1 MKSAIVSPA
10 LAAARASPGVGT
22 EQTTDDAPHAITVE
36 VPPPDPLAA
45 VAPEAGKP
53 TADLAP
59 VDQQATVTLE
69 AGKST
74 GAVVAKKTDGPTGR
88 HAPMP
93 DAIAGYEILGV
104 LGRGGMGVVYKARQR
119 GLNRIVALKMILSG
133 GHASDQEL
141 SRFRTEAEA
150 VARIQHPNIVQIY
163 EIGNEGGLPYFSL
176 EFVDGGSLAGQ
187 IKGVPQA
194 PRNVAR
200 LVHLL
205 AGAVDCAHRAGVIHR
220 DLKPA
225 NILMTHD
232 GVPKITDFGLAKRL
246 EEQVGQTYSGSILGT
261 PGYMSPE
268 QAEGR
273 NEEVGQPA
281 DVYALGVILYE
292 LVTGRIPFH
301 APTALETLELVRTR
315 EPVAPSELQ
324 PAIPRDLE
332 TICLKCLQK
341 DRRQRYENAGALA
354 EDLRRFLNQEPIL
367 ARPVSRAER
376 AWRWC
381 RRNPRLAIMGAAM
394 ALVVVAWAVSM
405 SVLAWGLKVQTD
417 ATGAALADARAQKE
431 LADANAA
438 VAKANEEKA
447 ARGATVA
454 VRRMTQTVGLV
465 QQKVN
470 GRFFSPEAAPEL
482 RALRDEVM
490 NQLRQGM
497 LGMAK
502 DLEGAGTTSFSEA
515 ATYQL
520 MGDRLKR
527 LGHSEEALK
536 QFRLGR
542 DVAEKVAQEQPDNDK
557 AKANLGVM
565 LMRLGEM
572 ERELNADPRAA
583 LDYYEKGRV
592 LRQEVIDHPHSGD
605 YSVLDDKI
613 NLSHYEVGLGKTELA
628 RGDAMA
634 ARDHFDKAVAL
645 RKAWSEALP
654 KLDEGRSYLTEAHM
668 WRGTASAYLG
678 DAKNARESLNEAV
691 RLCRELAH
699 KFPDAYWYKADLAD
713 VLGRLG
719 DAELQLGKDANA
731 ALAYRESLEDLQPA
745 LKRVPDETDYQWQL
759 ARANERLAGVAER
772 GGDGA
777 AARKAYD
784 EALRVYAELLA
795 IEPNNLTW
803 QGAHVRTLA
812 HCGKEAE
819 AAGEVEKLL
828 RRRPK
833 SIPLLMDAARCYAA
847 CASAAATKQQ
857 YAGQAIG
864 ALRVAVAEGYKDAA
878 ALKSDPDLASIREDK
893 AYQSLLEELTKR

>member
-1 MKSAIVSPA
+1 VKSATNSPIPDA
-10 LAAARASPGVGT
+10 DRASPGAGT
-22 EQTTDDAPHAITVE
+22 DQTTDDAPHAVTVDARP
-36 VPPPDPLAA
+36 VAADLLAT
-45 VAPEAGKP
+45 VTREAGKP
-53 TADLAP
+53 AGDAAPADLR
-59 VDQQATVTLE
+59 ATVTLP
-69 AGKST
+69 AG
-74 GAVVAKKTDGPTGR
+74 R
-88 HAPMP
+88 QAPMP
-93 DAIAGYEILGV
+93 DAVAGYEILGV

-119 GLNRIVALKMILSG
+119 GLNRLAALKMILAG
-133 GHASDQEL
+133 GHASEEEL
-141 SRFRTEAEA
+141 IRFRTEAEA

-163 EIGNEGGLPYFSL
+163 EIGDEGGLPYFSL
-176 EFVDGGSLAGQ
+176 EFVDGGSLADQ

-194 PRNVAR
+194 PRKAAQ
-200 LVHLL
+200 LVHIL

-232 GVPKITDFGLAKRL
+232 GAPKITDFGLAKRL
-246 EEQVGQTYSGSILGT
+246 EGQVGQTHNGSILGT

-273 NEEVGQPA
+273 NEDVGRLA
-281 DVYALGVILYE
+281 DVYSLGVILYE
-292 LVTGRIPFH
+292 LLTGRIPFRG
-301 APTALETLELVRTR
+301 PTVLETLELIRTC

-341 DRRQRYENAGALA
+341 DRRNRYENAGALA
-354 EDLRRFLNQEPIL
+354 EDLRRFVNHEPIL
-367 ARPVSRAER
+367 ARPVSGVER

-394 ALVVVAWAVSM
+394 ALVVIAWAVSM

-417 ATGAALADARAQKE
+417 ATSAALADARAKQE

-438 VAKANEEKA
+438 VAQANEEKA
-447 ARGATVA
+447 DRNAAVAKANEDKAGRGATVA
-454 VRRMTQTVGLV
+454 VRRMTETVGQV
-465 QQKVN
+465 QQKLN

-490 NQLRQGM
+490 DQLRKGM
-497 LGMAK
+497 MGMAK
-502 DLEGAGTTSFSEA
+502 DLEGAGATSFGEA

-520 MGDRLKR
+520 VGDRLKR

-542 DVAEKVAQEQPDNDK
+542 DAAEKIVRARPDSDK

-583 LDYYEKGRV
+583 LDYYEKGRA
-592 LRQEVIDHPHSGD
+592 LRQDVIDHPRSGD
-605 YSVLDDKI
+605 YSALDDKI
-613 NLSHYEVGLGKTELA
+613 NLSHYEIGLGKTELD
-628 RGDAMA
+628 RGDAAA

-654 KLDEGRSYLTEAHM
+654 KLDEGRSYLTEADM

-678 DAKNARESLNEAV
+678 DAKNARESFDEAV
-691 RLCRELAH
+691 RLSRELVR

-719 DAELQLGKDANA
+719 DAEVRLGKDADA
-731 ALAYRESLEDLQPA
+731 ATAYRESLEDLRPA
-745 LKRVPDETDYQWQL
+745 VKRGPDQTDYQWQL

-772 GGDGA
+772 GSDKD
-777 AARKAYD
+777 AARKAYQD
-784 EALRVYAELLA
+784 ALRVYTDLLA

-803 QGAHVRTLA
+803 QAAHVRTLA
-812 HCGKEAE
+812 HCGKEVE
-819 AAGEVEKLL
+819 AAREVEKLL
-828 RRRPK
+828 GRRPK

-847 CASAAATKQQ
+847 CASAAAAKEPYVGRATT
-857 YAGQAIG
+857 
-864 ALRVAVAEGYKDAA
+864 ALRGAVAEGYKDAA
-878 ALKSDPDLASIREDK
+878 ALKSDPELAPIREDK
-893 AYQSLLEELTKR
+893 AYQSLLEELAKR